1 LASLLSAASWRR
13 RSAFSLSSAATLSVS
28 LRHLLSEADFSRTAS
43 ACCVRSLSTSADT
56 TAVRAPDAVRL
67 AKSATCR
74 AHVRSLPKKKKGGGE
89 YSSADLTQRL
99 RHLLQPAGRCARLV
113 PDNREGRHLASGAK
127 SLAPRLRHYGSRRDR
142 RGRRNYSKLALV
154 RPCNAST
161 NLKKRKPTTYHQD
174 SRPQ

>member
-1 LASLLSAASWRR
+1 VLSAASWRR
-13 RSAFSLSSAATLSVS
+13 RSAFSFSRAATLSDS

-74 AHVRSLPKKKKGGGE
+74 AHVRPLLQKKRWGRE
-89 YSSADLTQRL
+89 YNSADLTQRL
-99 RHLLQPAGRCARLV
+99 RRLTQRLRHSLQPAGRCARLV
-113 PDNREGRHLASGAK
+113 PDQREGRHLASGAK
-127 SLAPRLRHYGSRRDR
+127 RLAPRLRHYGGRRDR
-142 RGRRNYSKLALV
+142 RARRNYSELALV

-161 NLKKRKPTTYHQD
+161 N
-174 SRPQ
+174 